1 MKQVL
6 LYSIENQY
14 VKKIENGIKRIEV
27 RKRTLPKWALR
38 IISHGESVEAYAYE
52 TIGKSFYVS
61 EKTWEEKYPEWY
73 GYEIFNKKGLRLI
86 SEGRGQV
93 VVRFK
98 IKKSDEITYEETV
111 KDKFGLDETDNEY
124 MTDQL
129 REKEILEFSCLTV
142 EELYKYQ
149 GDGRI
154 YAHHIEEAESIE
166 AMDLEEFYKP
176 NEDAENV
183 GAFGWAFEY
192 DPFTP
197 IKKAPQSFMTAYIK
211 GEENNG

>member
-1 MKQVL
+1 MKHVL

-27 RKRTLPKWALR
+27 RKRNLPKWALR
-38 IISHGESVEAYAYE
+38 IISLGESVEAYAYE

-93 VVRFK
+93 VVKFK
-98 IKKSDEITYEETV
+98 IKGADEITYEEIV
-111 KDKFGLDETDNEY
+111 KDKFGLDETENEY
-124 MTDQL
+124 MTDHL
-129 REKEILEFSCLTV
+129 REKEILELSCLNAD
-142 EELYKYQ
+142 EIHNYQ
-149 GDGRI
+149 GGGKI
-154 YAHHIEEAESIE
+154 YAHYIEEAESIE
-166 AMDLEEFYKP
+166 SMDIEEFYKP

-211 GEENNG
+211 EEQNNG